1 MNSIQFQLNKIK
13 RLIKTQGDTFVF
25 TGKALNE
32 FGEPSDEILAVPLDG
47 VFHETTSYLT
57 RTSTESTTLRA
68 KPSPMILCLWED
80 AKKLSISYELFYNG
94 KLYRIGDIK
103 NVSESNIA
111 ADISLEEVQT
121 DGKFPA
127 GHKEP
132 C

>member
-25 TGKALNE
+25 TRKALNE
-32 FGEPSDEILAVPLDG
+32 FGEPSDEILTVPLEG
-47 VFHETTSYLT
+47 VLHETTSYLS

-68 KPSPMILCLWED
+68 KPSPMILCLWEY

-103 NVSESNIA
+103 NVSEANIA

-121 DGKFPA
+121 DGKLPA